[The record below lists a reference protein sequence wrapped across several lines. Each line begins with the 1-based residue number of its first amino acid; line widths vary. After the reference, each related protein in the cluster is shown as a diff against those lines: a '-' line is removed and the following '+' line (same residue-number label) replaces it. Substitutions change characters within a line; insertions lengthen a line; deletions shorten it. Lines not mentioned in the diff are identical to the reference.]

1 MSFRDENED
10 GRDLRKPFLHT
21 GNWYRKGSRQS
32 SMMRSSQVI
41 RDAPSPSSLVF
52 SSTTLGTRTLKRE
65 KKNLKRERKTR
76 KDRKQIFIGGGKLV
90 ISHSGQG
97 GAYCY

>member
-41 RDAPSPSSLVF
+41 RDSSVSIITCVL
-52 SSTTLGTRTLKRE
+52 SSTTPGTRE
-65 KKNLKRERKTR
+65 KKPKTGE
-76 KDRKQIFIGGGKLV
+76 KMGEEDQKG
-90 ISHSGQG
+90 
-97 GAYCY
+97 